1 MVAQTLRVIKFC
13 RSKPLNLERISISG
27 FGSQNNTLT
36 QQRKN
41 NLIKIDAYIRDL
53 EVIDNQR
60 ILNQLSHRLEHR
72 K

>member
-1 MVAQTLRVIKFC
+1 MVAQTVRVIKFC
-13 RSKPLNLERISISG
+13 RSKPLYLERITISG
-27 FGSQNNTLT
+27 SSTQNNALT

-53 EVIDNQR
+53 KVIDNQR